1 MAGVCVHRGGIRR
14 QRRMQ
19 RRIGKTL
26 LGFMLCFL
34 MTAPVVRAEGIQ
46 FSENLPDAVAAA
58 QKSAKPVAVF
68 YHAPWCPHCRT
79 MFRKTFTD
87 AKVAKAGRNF
97 EWVAVDI
104 DRNAS
109 LVHTYAIEAIPQIQI
124 IDPSGYLR
132 AAIIGA
138 TGPADLAGRLEAVEA
153 MLNRQPTADDTTRTE
168 SFTAGEATEIVTSP
182 DSFRARNICYANVGY
197 GPLNVPSQSPLQ
209 ALRLG
214 LTPAAPSTLAKG
226 QKELKA
232 RATWVNIWADE
243 ADYFFDY
250 EMLQTQVGLDY
261 GLAETFQVGFG
272 FETRSRFGG
281 SMDSFIQEFHDLF
294 NIDQNGRDEV
304 PKGDFRFDIDPV
316 GNQPG
321 VSLTS
326 SDRGLYSSS
335 AQLKFQHNVTCGT
348 EYWPAFAYTLVAQ
361 YEIDSEDLEGG
372 NPWDFAL
379 FLSASQRF
387 WDFYLYGGL
396 GYTRFGR
403 DRFRGIELE
412 EDQYSGNIALE
423 WRAFTRA
430 SIIAQYLYSQG
441 LAVDL
446 GELSDA
452 SHEVNLGFKWEFSE
466 GVVLEFALIENFI
479 TTNNSP
485 DFGVHAGVAWRFD

>member
-1 MAGVCVHRGGIRR
+1 MARVCGHPGGIQQ

-19 RRIGKTL
+19 RQIAKAVIFCL
-26 LGFMLCFL
+26 LYLL
-34 MTAPVVRAEGIQ
+34 PTPPAVRAEGIQ
-46 FSENLPDAVAAA
+46 FSDNLPAVIAAA
-58 QKSAKPVAVF
+58 QKSGKPVAVF
-68 YHAPWCPHCRT
+68 YHAPWCPRCRE

-87 AKVAKAGRNF
+87 ANLAQAGKNF

-124 IDPSGYLR
+124 IDTSGYLR
-132 AAIIGA
+132 AAIIG
-138 TGPADLAGRLEAVEA
+138 TIGPEELAGRLKSVQA
-153 MLNRQPTADDTTRTE
+153 MLKRQPKADDATRSET
-168 SFTAGEATEIVTSP
+168 FTAGEATEIVTSP

-197 GPLNVPSQSPLQ
+197 GPLNIPSQSPLQ

-232 RATWVNIWADE
+232 RTTWVNIWADE
-243 ADYFFDY
+243 SDYFFDY

-281 SMDSFIQEFHDLF
+281 GMDSFIQEFHDLF

-304 PKGDFRFDIDPV
+304 PKGDFRFDIDPA

-326 SDRGLYSSS
+326 SDRGVFSSS
-335 AQLKFQHNVTCGT
+335 AQFKFQHNVTCGT

-361 YEIDSEDLEGG
+361 YEIDSDDLEGG

-403 DRFRGIELE
+403 ENFRGIELE
-412 EDQYSGNIALE
+412 DDQISGSFALE
-423 WRAFTRA
+423 WRAFSRA
-430 SIIAQYLYSQG
+430 SIIAQYLYSDG
-441 LAVDL
+441 LAIDL

-452 SHEVNLGFKWEFSE
+452 SHEVNLGFKWECSP
-466 GVVLEFALIENFI
+466 GVVLEFALIENFL

-485 DFGVHAGVAWRFD
+485 DFGLHGGVAWRFD